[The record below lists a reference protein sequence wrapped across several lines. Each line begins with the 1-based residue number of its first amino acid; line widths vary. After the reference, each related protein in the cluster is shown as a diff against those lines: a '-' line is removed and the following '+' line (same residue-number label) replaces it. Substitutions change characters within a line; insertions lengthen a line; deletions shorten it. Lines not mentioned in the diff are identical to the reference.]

1 MRPQKKAQH
10 HKHEEPHFGH
20 APSTPAIAI
29 RQVAAD
35 YGHGPVIEDITFD
48 IMTGETFGLIGLN
61 GTGKTTLIK
70 IILGLMEAAK
80 GNIEVF
86 GHQTLDPES
95 KKKIAYLPEKFEP
108 PPFLSGMEFVRFSLD
123 LYSRSFSEEA
133 VLQAADRVSLQRSS
147 LARRVVT
154 YSKGMRQ
161 KTGLI
166 GTWLTECPLLILDEP
181 MSGLDPLARVLVKDE
196 IIACKKRGMTVFL
209 SSHIL
214 ADMDEICDRIAIIH
228 DGGLKFVGTPSELK
242 TKTKQEYLERAFLKT
257 IEGSKRIYES

>member
-1 MRPQKKAQH
+1 MSAQH
-10 HKHEEPHFGH
+10 KQKQSP
-20 APSTPAIAI
+20 AVPAIGI
-29 RQVAAD
+29 HHVSAD

-61 GTGKTTLIK
+61 GVGKTTLIK
-70 IILGLMEAAK
+70 IILGLMESSK
-80 GNIEVF
+80 GFIEVF
-86 GHQTLDPES
+86 GKKTLDPAS

-108 PPFLSGMEFVRFSLD
+108 PPFLSGLEFVRFSLD
-123 LYSRSFSEEA
+123 LYRRPFKEEA
-133 VLQAADRVSLQRSS
+133 VLQAADRVSLQRPS
-147 LARRVVT
+147 LKRRVNT

-196 IIACKKRGMTVFL
+196 IIACRNRGMTVFL

-228 DGGLKFVGTPSELK
+228 DGALKFVGTPASLK
-242 TKTKQEYLERAFLKT
+242 SKTKQEYLERAFLKT